1 MVEEAN
7 TTASDQKKMR
17 PDTVWRPGRLGAVVG
32 QGPGDHTAQ
41 PRHDVAAQGQ
51 VEQGPLV
58 GDRQAEECTGELGHD
73 PHLHRLT
80 EPTVATLH
88 IVSLPMF
95 GAEGDQQPARYVR
108 PVSGP
113 LWAAE
118 GRLRVEKHPEPL
130 RASRWLT

>member
-1 MVEEAN
+1 MMVEEAN

-17 PDTVWRPGRLGAVVG
+17 PDTVWRPGRLGAVAARAPVTT
-32 QGPGDHTAQ
+32 QLSPAAMWQ
-41 PRHDVAAQGQ
+41 PRAS
-51 VEQGPLV
+51 VEQGALV
-58 GDRQAEECTGELGHD
+58 GDRQAEEFTGELGHD

-88 IVSLPMF
+88 IVSLPMS
-95 GAEGDQQPARYVR
+95 GRRATEAARAARYVR

-118 GRLRVEKHPEPL
+118 AAAAGMGEPGNG
-130 RASRWLT
+130 